1 MQRQCQSQVE
11 HLWSSKNHEGA
22 AHKDKYLIVKW
33 NKPWMFVLK
42 NLEHSKVDRQLVR
55 SKQHLSIIDGSK
67 WINAQQQQHQQQQ
80 QQLQI
85 FGLSH
90 SSLKL
95 KRTTFFNM
103 KVGVMFLCF
112 TWVSLN
118 QLALIAEAQS
128 TRLFKKM
135 PVPGTYWPTTIYRWV
150 TFNLLTC
157 TFSYHSVLSLTH
169 KPSLWWCP
177 SSIILCVYKKLL
189 YQSLSAITS
198 VCSFHHRAR
207 PSVCWLST
215 KKDDFYE
222 LHWMFELQSCR
233 SHKRRNDR

>member
-1 MQRQCQSQVE
+1 
-11 HLWSSKNHEGA
+11 
-22 AHKDKYLIVKW
+22 
-33 NKPWMFVLK
+33 MFVLK

-67 WINAQQQQHQQQQ
+67 WIDAQQQQ
-80 QQLQI
+80 QQEI

-95 KRTTFFNM
+95 KRMTFFNM

-135 PVPGTYWPTTIYRWV
+135 PVPGTYWPTTIYR
-150 TFNLLTC
+150 
-157 TFSYHSVLSLTH
+157 
-169 KPSLWWCP
+169 
-177 SSIILCVYKKLL
+177 
-189 YQSLSAITS
+189 
-198 VCSFHHRAR
+198 
-207 PSVCWLST
+207 
-215 KKDDFYE
+215 
-222 LHWMFELQSCR
+222 
-233 SHKRRNDR
+233 

>member
-1 MQRQCQSQVE
+1 MDQNGSM
-11 HLWSSKNHEGA
+11 HNSNISKNTNNSNNSY
-22 AHKDKYLIVKW
+22 KYSAFYILHW
-33 NKPWMFVLK
+33 SWSAR
-42 NLEHSKVDRQLVR
+42 H
-55 SKQHLSIIDGSK
+55 
-67 WINAQQQQHQQQQ
+67 
-80 QQLQI
+80 
-85 FGLSH
+85 
-90 SSLKL
+90 
-95 KRTTFFNM
+95 FFNM

-135 PVPGTYWPTTIYRWV
+135 LVPGTYWPTTIYRWV
-150 TFNLLTC
+150 AFNLFTYTLY
-157 TFSYHSVLSLTH
+157 YHSVLSLTH

-177 SSIILCVYKKLL
+177 SSIMLCVYNKLL
-189 YQSLSAITS
+189 NQSLSAITS

-215 KKDDFYE
+215 KKDAFYE